1 MIDNHSDEPL
11 VYRKCVDCERTCENY
26 EELKDN
32 PKLCD
37 KQPVEGCFCPEGK
50 VML

>member
-1 MIDNHSDEPL
+1 MIYNHSDEPL